1 MRGRDAVAPVLQLS
15 VLATRPL
22 PASEIERRS
31 GGRSQLCGLTPIALA
46 LEKRDD
52 VRLIMLR
59 SDDLSA
65 EASALAARASE
76 RGVRVWRCGA
86 GDMRRLGRGPD
97 SEHALALLGPS
108 PSASLPEL
116 LARGGV
122 SWLLHHAQYPSNVG
136 FAVRTAEV
144 SGADGVIV
152 DATFN
157 HEQRARVDH
166 VSMGAALMLP
176 VLYHESDH
184 VLEAAAMQGVRVL
197 CLEDVGASAPWDV
210 DLTGPLLCLIGSER
224 SGISKAL
231 LDRCDLIVRI
241 PMAGFV
247 PSYNVQAA
255 MAAIAIERLRQLG
268 AQ

>member
-1 MRGRDAVAPVLQLS
+1 LS
-15 VLATRPL
+15 AAATGPSIR
-22 PASEIERRS
+22 AQTAD
-31 GGRSQLCGLTPIALA
+31 RSQLSGLRAISIALDSR
-46 LEKRDD
+46 ED

-59 SDDLSA
+59 SDDASE
-65 EASALAARASE
+65 EASALAARAAE
-76 RGVRVWRCGA
+76 RGVRIWRCGE

-97 SEHALALLGPS
+97 AQRALALLGPPTTATLS
-108 PSASLPEL
+108 EL

-122 SWLLHHAQYPSNVG
+122 SWLLHRALYPSNVG

-157 HEQRARVDH
+157 HEQRARVEH
-166 VSMGAALMLP
+166 VSMGAARMLP
-176 VLYHESDH
+176 VLYHDSEQVLH
-184 VLEAAAMQGVRVL
+184 VADAQRVRVV
-197 CLEDVGASAPWDV
+197 CLEDVGSKPPWDV
-210 DLTGPLLCLIGSER
+210 DLGGPLLCLIGSER
-224 SGISKAL
+224 AGISKAL
-231 LDRCDLIVRI
+231 LDRCDAVVRI

-268 AQ
+268 AAG